1 MDSNEK
7 KATYKQYINNLNCN
21 DFLSKTNIIFV
32 LLYSNFSSTAGVA
45 PARSRRSARQSPL
58 LQNKKAN
65 GYSNVTVLD
74 NCTSPKKQKTGGRH
88 EAHGDFFGTSLPALV
103 VSKTPGSSFNVASQ

>member
-32 LLYSNFSSTAGVA
+32 LLYAPIFQVQEQGSLL

-65 GYSNVTVLD
+65 GYSNTVLD
-74 NCTSPKKQKTGGRH
+74 NCTSPKKQKTGGRP
-88 EAHGDFFGTSLPALV
+88 EAHGDFFGTSLMA
-103 VSKTPGSSFNVASQ
+103 GRC